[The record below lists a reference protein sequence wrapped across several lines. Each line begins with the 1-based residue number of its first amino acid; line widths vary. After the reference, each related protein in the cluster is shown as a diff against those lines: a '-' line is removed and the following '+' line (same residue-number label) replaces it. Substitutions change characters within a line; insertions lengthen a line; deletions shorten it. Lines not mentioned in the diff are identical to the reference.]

1 MNLFK
6 RSLFAVSVLFV
17 LVGMTATASAQSI
30 EKTTIRIHLQDSIS
44 ESQYEA
50 FVTDT
55 YNSFDSAGLD
65 GVFLAN
71 GGWTWLTDTGWNWAE
86 IEGSATDVDN
96 EISDLENDSR
106 VDDVTVLN
114 TDNPDS
120 STLSDL
126 ILHGERDIRE
136 RAVIE
141 SSASQYKTVMVRAE
155 FDSSLS
161 SNDKLDFLDETFED
175 YANAELGG
183 VMITSGDW
191 NWIEIDGEAS
201 VVDSKVDALENAS
214 ELTNV
219 QTLDSVI
226 SSSQTYESLTSHSF
240 EDVGRSN

>member
-6 RSLFAVSVLFV
+6 RSLFAISALFV

-30 EKTTIRIHLQDSIS
+30 EKTTIRIHLDDSIS

-55 YNSFDSAGLD
+55 YSSFDSAGLD
-65 GVFLAN
+65 GVLVAN
-71 GGWTWLTDTGWNWAE
+71 GGWSWLTDKGWNWAE
-86 IEGSATDVDN
+86 IEGTPTDVDN

-114 TDNPDS
+114 TDNPSS
-120 STLSDL
+120 STFSNL
-126 ILHGERDIRE
+126 ILHGESDIRE
-136 RAVIE
+136 RAVAE

-161 SNDKLDFLDETFED
+161 SSAKLDFLDQKFDD
-175 YANAELGG
+175 YANDGLGG
-183 VMITSGDW
+183 VMVAEGNW
-191 NWIEIDGEAS
+191 NWIEIDGKAS
-201 VVDSKVDALENAS
+201 VVDSKVDALQNAS

-226 SSSQTYESLTSHSF
+226 SSSQTYENLTSHSF